1 MTLPLTTPLRLP
13 CSFRCRQAIISLCS
27 RPTKGWAS
35 RWVGCLLS
43 SFSVHSHVPIP
54 GLIQNSISSLCPL
67 TSNVVINVTVCSFP
81 NLSIGLFGLLLG
93 SLTRSWIRVTLLRS
107 TLHKGIDRIGSQRK
121 SVKEISS
128 GSTWRIVNPGN
139 IVSKVSFA
147 MAGWIHLD
155 SLYCTPCTRMNLP
168 KAGSTTRSFIPP
180 FPKIPKIPSLFAHCT
195 YVFKFATQDGWPS
208 AVILSRS

>member
-139 IVSKVSFA
+139 RSHLRWL
-147 MAGWIHLD
+147 AGSI
-155 SLYCTPCTRMNLP
+155 SIACAPYTRMNLP
-168 KAGSTTRSFIPP
+168 KAGSTYRNSYTFLYTTISENSENSEP
-180 FPKIPKIPSLFAHCT
+180 FRTLYICIQIC
-195 YVFKFATQDGWPS
+195 D
-208 AVILSRS
+208 SRWLAQRCNT